1 MSRTAYVNGRYVPH
15 RLAAVHIEDRGYQFS
30 DGIYEVCEVCD
41 GKLIDEARHMARLS
55 RSLSELQIQNPMK
68 MTALQRILRET
79 VRRNRVVDG
88 LVYVQIT
95 RGVAPRDHAFPP
107 LDTPPAVVVTAKRVP
122 RAQGERKAEAGV
134 KVITL
139 PDNRWDRVDIK
150 TVSLLPN
157 ILAKQKAKDA
167 GAYEAWFFD
176 EDGNVT
182 EGSSTNAWIIGQ
194 DGTLITRPAEHGILR
209 GITRMVVMD
218 IAAREG
224 IKVEERHF
232 SVDEAKTAREAFITA
247 ASTLVMPVVEI
258 DGKVIG
264 NGQPGSISRSL
275 REKFHE
281 HAEVAAP

>member
-30 DGIYEVCEVCD
+30 DGIYEVCEVCE

-68 MTALQRILRET
+68 MTALQRVLRET

-107 LDTPPAVVVTAKRVP
+107 PDTLPAVVVTAKRVP
-122 RAQGERKAEAGV
+122 RAQGERKAGAGV

-182 EGSSTNAWIIGQ
+182 EGSSTNAWIVDQ

-218 IAAREG
+218 VAAREG